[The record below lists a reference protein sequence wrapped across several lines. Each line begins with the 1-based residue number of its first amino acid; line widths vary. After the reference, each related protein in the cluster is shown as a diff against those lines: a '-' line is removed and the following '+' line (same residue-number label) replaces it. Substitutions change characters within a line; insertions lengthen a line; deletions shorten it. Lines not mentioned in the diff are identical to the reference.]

1 MRKEH
6 REWSQ
11 CEKKPGRAEVRRRED
26 KADVNV
32 VSVLYLGRMEYAPAL
47 ALQQSLVQSRKQG
60 IVSDVLLLLEHPPV
74 LTLGRNARRE
84 NILLTDQELLDR
96 GVQVLE
102 TNRGGDV
109 TYHGPGQLIGYP
121 IFDLRGFDPRLGVLD
136 FVRRMEEAI
145 IRVCAE
151 FGVLTER
158 VPGRTGV
165 WTKPS
170 GLLAERKI
178 AAIGVHISN
187 GVTSHGFALNV
198 TTDLKD
204 FDWIVPCGIADRGV
218 TSLENESVAA
228 GELLGLAAVA
238 ERVSRQFGRVFGTQM
253 LWLESLA
260 DLGAAA
266 G

>member
-1 MRKEH
+1 M
-6 REWSQ
+6 
-11 CEKKPGRAEVRRRED
+11 
-26 KADVNV
+26 
-32 VSVLYLGRMEYAPAL
+32 
-47 ALQQSLVQSRKQG
+47 
-60 IVSDVLLLLEHPPV
+60 
-74 LTLGRNARRE
+74 
-84 NILLTDQELLDR
+84 
-96 GVQVLE
+96 
-102 TNRGGDV
+102 
-109 TYHGPGQLIGYP
+109 TYHGPGQLVGYP
-121 IFDLRGFDPRLGVLD
+121 IFDLRSFDPRLGVLD

-151 FGVLTER
+151 FGLLTER

-170 GLLAERKI
+170 GSLVERKI
-178 AAIGVHISN
+178 AAIGVHLSK

-218 TSLENESVAA
+218 TSLERESEAGP
-228 GELLGLAAVA
+228 GELKLAAVA

-260 DLGAAA
+260 DLRAAVS
-266 G
+266 

>member
-1 MRKEH
+1 MQNEADARRTRAGRRSVGRKTKLH
-6 REWSQ
+6 V
-11 CEKKPGRAEVRRRED
+11 K
-26 KADVNV
+26 V

-47 ALQQSLVQSRKQG
+47 ALQQKLIQQRKEG
-60 IVSDVLLLLEHPPV
+60 TIGDVLLLLEHTPV
-74 LTLGRNARRE
+74 LTMGRNARRE

-96 GVQVLE
+96 HVQVVD

-109 TYHGPGQLIGYP
+109 TYHGPGQLVGYP
-121 IFDLRGFDPRLGVLD
+121 IFDLRSFDPRLGVLD

-151 FGVLTER
+151 FGLLTER

-170 GLLAERKI
+170 GSLVERKI

-218 TSLENESVAA
+218 TSLERESEAGP
-228 GELLGLAAVA
+228 GELKLPAVA
-238 ERVSRQFGRVFGTQM
+238 EGVSRQFGRVFGTQM

-260 DLGAAA
+260 DLHAAVS
-266 G
+266 